1 MATEVIVAIIGL
13 IGTFVCA
20 LLGGLMSSN
29 VIKTRI
35 DALEKKVDK
44 HNNLI
49 ERMYRVEGK
58 IEELEH
64 DVSDLKH
71 KS

>member
-13 IGTFVCA
+13 IGTFACA